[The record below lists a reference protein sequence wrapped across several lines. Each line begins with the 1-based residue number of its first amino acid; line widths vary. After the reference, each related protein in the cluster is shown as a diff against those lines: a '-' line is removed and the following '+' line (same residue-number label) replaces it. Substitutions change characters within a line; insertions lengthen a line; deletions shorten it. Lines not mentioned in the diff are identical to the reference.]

1 MRSKYIFIGIAVL
14 LTAMISGC
22 TGGEKIKTLIITG
35 QGSDQLVW
43 MTRSTAVMNIL
54 DNAGLFKTKLINTP
68 AEGEDMSGF
77 KPSFSKYDLVVI
89 DYDGDP
95 WPEKTVAALE
105 DFVKSGGGVVRI
117 QSVSSP
123 GSPEAPS
130 VTRTEK
136 NDFEVRMRP
145 VEHPVINGLPA
156 RWMHPGDVI
165 IKGVPLSDE
174 NLVVLA
180 TAATDR
186 RRGAGGGSPEPVMLA
201 KEEGKGRVFWTLLGT
216 PDLEENKSLKCA
228 GFIVTLQRGAEWAAT
243 GKVTQEVPFD
253 FPTAADAVLRSNYAL
268 ITPDEAY
275 TMLAA
280 YEVGKS
286 TLPYLWLQSEIRKAA
301 GNPETLMKL
310 EKKMVGF
317 LEGSEAT
324 AEAKKLIMK
333 ELSWMGTDYCV
344 PAITKLGSD
353 ERLKDDVD
361 FALER
366 LGTIK

>member
-1 MRSKYIFIGIAVL
+1 MKNKYILIGVAVL
-14 LTAMISGC
+14 LTALISGC
-22 TGGEKIKTLIITG
+22 TGGDKIKTLVITG
-35 QGSDQLVW
+35 LGSDQLVW

-54 DNAGLFKTKLINTP
+54 DNAGIFSAKLINTP
-68 AEGEDMSGF
+68 PEGEDMSGF
-77 KPSFSKYDLVVI
+77 SPKFSKYDLVVI
-89 DYDGDP
+89 DYEGDP

-105 DFVKSGGGVVRI
+105 EFVKSGGGVVRI
-117 QSVSSP
+117 QSVSGP
-123 GSPEAPS
+123 GMSETPS
-130 VTRTEK
+130 VRRTEK

-145 VEHPVINGLPA
+145 VEHPVIKGLPS
-156 RWMHPGDVI
+156 RWVHPGDVI

-186 RRGAGGGSPEPVMLA
+186 RRGEGGNPEPVLLA

-253 FPTAADAVLRSNYAL
+253 FPTAADAVLRSNYAQ
-268 ITPDEAY
+268 ITADEAY
-275 TMLAA
+275 AMLAA
-280 YEVGKS
+280 YDIGKS
-286 TLPYLWLQSEIRKAA
+286 TLPYLWLQNEIRKAA
-301 GNPETLMKL
+301 GNTETLLKL
-310 EKKMVGF
+310 EKKMVAL
-317 LEGSEAT
+317 LENNEAT
-324 AEAKKLIMK
+324 VEAKKLIMK

-366 LGTIK
+366 LGAVK

>member
-14 LTAMISGC
+14 LTVMISGC
-22 TGGEKIKTLIITG
+22 TGGDKIKTLIITG
-35 QGSDQLVW
+35 QGSDQLIW

-54 DNAGLFKTKLINTP
+54 DNAGIFSTKLINTP
-68 AEGEDMSGF
+68 PEGEDMSGF
-77 KPSFSKYDLVVI
+77 KPSFKKYDLVVI

-105 DFVKSGGGVVRI
+105 EFVKAGGGVVRI

-123 GSPEAPS
+123 GSPEPPS

-136 NDFEVRMRP
+136 NDFEVRMQP
-145 VEHPVINGLPA
+145 VEHPVISGLPA

-174 NLVVLA
+174 SLVVLA
-180 TAATDR
+180 TAATPR
-186 RRGAGGGSPEPVMLA
+186 RRGESSNPEPVILA

-253 FPTAADAVLRSNYAL
+253 FPTAADAVLRSDYAQL
-268 ITPDEAY
+268 TPDEAY
-275 TMLAA
+275 VLLSA
-280 YEVGKS
+280 YDVGKS

-301 GNPETLMKL
+301 GNAETLMKL
-310 EKKMVGF
+310 EKKMVGI
-317 LEGSEAT
+317 LESSEAT
-324 AEAKKLIMK
+324 LESKKLVMK

-366 LGTIK
+366 LGVVK